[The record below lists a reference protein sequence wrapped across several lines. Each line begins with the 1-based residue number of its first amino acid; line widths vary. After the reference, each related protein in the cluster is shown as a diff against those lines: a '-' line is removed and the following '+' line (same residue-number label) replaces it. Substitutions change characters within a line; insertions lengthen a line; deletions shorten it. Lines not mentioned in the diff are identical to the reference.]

1 MRLLIF
7 CRIVK
12 MSSPNINNII
22 LAGCSVIYISII
34 IQTAATTSKA
44 TCAVQ
49 LFCFWIGFATTF
61 GSMLSKTWRVYRI
74 FTNKKMKLNMSIRDP
89 HLLIIIG
96 IMVTME
102 TIVLVVWEIYAPH
115 EVKNQ
120 QMEIYIRT
128 ADSGEKINIIVFYAV
143 CESEQAYYFNWT
155 LRIMNGALLAFGA
168 FLSWET
174 RQVHIDAL
182 NDSKTI
188 GLCVYN
194 VVILSA
200 VELLLSL
207 LLKDKPIE
215 LHGVSSVCPF
225 AETFVSKMLIF
236 LKKDTFH
243 LRRHRASQ
251 HEGLKCHV
259 CIQCGKSFADKYLL
273 AAHEKSEIK
282 QGFVKC
288 DQLGLEVRSSSDLR
302 EHAKTHMPDKCYRFD
317 ECFKTYK
324 HKTNLSRHVRTSH
337 TPVNGDTKS

>member
-1 MRLLIF
+1 MLCFQYGLE
-7 CRIVK
+7 K
-12 MSSPNINNII
+12 K
-22 LAGCSVIYISII
+22 
-34 IQTAATTSKA
+34 QTTATTTKA

-49 LFCFWIGFATTF
+49 LFCHWIGFATTF

-74 FTNKKMKLNMSIRDP
+74 FTNTKMKLNMSLRDP

-96 IMVTME
+96 IVVTME
-102 TIVLVVWEIYAPH
+102 TIVLVVWEICASH

-120 QMEIYIRT
+120 QIEIDMRT
-128 ADSGEKINIIVFYAV
+128 EDSGEKINIIVFYPV

-200 VELLLSL
+200 VELLLTL

-215 LHGVSSVCPF
+215 LHGVSSVCLF
-225 AETFVSKMLIF
+225 AGTFVSKTLIF
-236 LKKDTFH
+236 LPKM
-243 LRRHRASQ
+243 
-251 HEGLKCHV
+251 
-259 CIQCGKSFADKYLL
+259 L
-273 AAHEKSEIK
+273 AVYRNPNANPPTALNLES
-282 QGFVKC
+282 
-288 DQLGLEVRSSSDLR
+288 LTPSNLEVATINSP
-302 EHAKTHMPDKCYRFD
+302 EHGITSKTEDKMD
-317 ECFKTYK
+317 
-324 HKTNLSRHVRTSH
+324 
-337 TPVNGDTKS
+337 

>member
-1 MRLLIF
+1 MVWKKN
-7 CRIVK
+7 RIVK

-236 LKKDTFH
+236 LKKM
-243 LRRHRASQ
+243 
-251 HEGLKCHV
+251 
-259 CIQCGKSFADKYLL
+259 L
-273 AAHEKSEIK
+273 AVYRNPNATPSTVLNLESATSSNLATQRIEVATINSPEHGNTNETEEKI
-282 QGFVKC
+282 
-288 DQLGLEVRSSSDLR
+288 D
-302 EHAKTHMPDKCYRFD
+302 
-317 ECFKTYK
+317 
-324 HKTNLSRHVRTSH
+324 
-337 TPVNGDTKS
+337 